1 MIFNRKIG
9 FPYKYIKKE
18 DLCEKYLD
26 DEQQFWDYG
35 TQPITSPTDII
46 DTTKTGFSSMDEYL
60 TKSGAAYLLKNEN
73 RKGEI
78 VMMSPDEYFRECS
91 LHAWKNSNNTPTSLK
106 ASRRVDTDSLEHIK
120 TVLTKY
126 KKKLCMP
133 YIDYASPGQEGL
145 HRMMVIGDMFGWD
158 FKVPVLV
165 VTIADEAEEVRRIK
179 LRRDWNI
186 KQSVEKACTKAFYY
200 SYSDLDEFRDQ
211 LQWELDKVFDN
222 DDVVKTPVK
231 FEVTLAGE
239 ILTIV
244 VNGVV
249 CEYHESVLS
258 FEEKDETDED
268 DFEISDEDL
277 ENIDIDGLLK

>member
-1 MIFNRKIG
+1 MIFNKKIG
-9 FPYKYIKKE
+9 FPYKYIKQE
-18 DLCEKYLD
+18 DLCEKWLD

-46 DTTKTGFSSMDEYL
+46 DTTKTGFSSMDDYL
-60 TKSGAAYLLKNEN
+60 NKSTADYLLREKN

-78 VMMSPDEYFRECS
+78 VMMSPNEYFNECAK
-91 LHAWKNSNNTPTSLK
+91 HAWKNGNNTATSLK
-106 ASRRVDTDSLEHIK
+106 VSRRADTEALAHIR

-126 KKKLCMP
+126 KRKLCMP

-145 HRMMVIGDMFGWD
+145 HRMMVIGDLLGWE

-165 VTIADEAEEVRRIK
+165 VTIADEEEEARRIK

-186 KQSVEKACTKAFYY
+186 KQSVDKACHKAFYY

-211 LQWELDKVFDN
+211 LQWELDKEFDG
-222 DDVVKTPVK
+222 DDTVSTPVK
-231 FEVTLAGE
+231 FDVRLADE
-239 ILTIV
+239 ILTITV
-244 VNGVV
+244 GGVD
-249 CEYHESVLS
+249 CEYHESVLT
-258 FEEKDETDED
+258 FEEKTPDED

-277 ENIDIDGLLK
+277 DIDIDDLLN